1 MDRPTSNTQIIIFS
15 KHRTLQLRSLLK
27 SLRHYSDIEENEIA
41 ILYIESPDTPYDDL
55 KSEFGC
61 HFVQQKNFLEDLR
74 TIVDHSTADYV
85 CWMVDDLI
93 FKDSFSMR
101 SVESV
106 LDTNSSI
113 DCFSLRLG
121 NNIESGKP
129 PRFSEVGEN
138 VLTWETGRGLGKL
151 WNFFWEASSSV
162 YRKTLVSE
170 YLRKCNPHK
179 VSYPN
184 PFESHYYARMP
195 SHHRPKHRINRL
207 LLNLRFLLAKKT
219 NMMACFKQS
228 KCFTLGINL
237 VATRELEHIPLASP
251 VELHQKMKQGF
262 LIDYRSLRGVENIWP
277 NTGQKYFSLH
287 RDN

>member
-1 MDRPTSNTQIIIFS
+1 MSNTQIIIFS

-27 SLRHYSDIEENEIA
+27 SIRHYSDVDEKEIT
-41 ILYIESPDTPYDDL
+41 ILYVENADIPYDDL
-55 KSEFGC
+55 KSEFRC
-61 HFVQQKNFLEDLR
+61 HFVPQKSFLQDIR
-74 TIVDHSTADYV
+74 RIVDGSSADYV

-106 LDTNSSI
+106 LDTNSEI

-121 NNIESGKP
+121 NNIESGNP
-129 PRFSEVGEN
+129 PRFLEVREN
-138 VLTWETGRGLGKL
+138 VLAWETGSGLGKL

-195 SHHRPKHRINRL
+195 SHHRPKHRMKRL
-207 LLNLRFLLAKKT
+207 LLNLRFLGARKT
-219 NMMACFKQS
+219 NTMACFERS

-237 VATRELEHIPLASP
+237 VAERELEDVPLASP
-251 VELHQKMKQGF
+251 KELHQKMKQGF
-262 LIDYRSLRGVENIWP
+262 LIDYRSIRGVENVWP
-277 NTGQKYFSLH
+277 NTGQKFFRLM
-287 RDN
+287 RDG